1 MIEFVNGILQSK
13 QPHRVVI
20 DQRGLGLEI
29 LVPFSTSRQLPEKGL
44 QVQLLCHLHWREEGP
59 QLFGF
64 ASENERQL
72 FRVLN
77 QVNKVGPKLALN
89 IMSAT
94 TPEDLA
100 SMILSED
107 VRRLTSLKGVGP
119 KLASRLVVELKDSIA
134 KLGIG
139 AVASTAESETDTT
152 RIPFEDDV
160 REALENLGYT
170 SKEISQCLKKVAGN
184 FKADASI
191 EEIIETVLR
200 SFISNR

>member
-1 MIEFVNGILQSK
+1 MIDFVTGILHSK

-20 DQRGLGLEI
+20 DQRGIGLEI

-44 QVQLLCHLHWREEGP
+44 HVNLLCHLHWREEGP

-64 ASENERQL
+64 ASEDERQL

-94 TPEDLA
+94 TPEALA

-107 VRRLTSLKGVGP
+107 QARLTSLKGVGP
-119 KLASRLVVELKDSIA
+119 KLASRLIVELKETIA

-139 AVASTAESETDTT
+139 AVTPPTEKETGTG
-152 RIPFEDDV
+152 IPFETDV

-170 SKEISQCLKKVAGN
+170 SKEITQCFKKLGRDFAP
-184 FKADASI
+184 DATI
-191 EEIIETVLR
+191 EDIIEKVLR
-200 SFISNR
+200 AFS

>member
-1 MIEFVNGILQSK
+1 MIDFVTGILHSK

-20 DQRGLGLEI
+20 DQRGIGLEI

-44 QVQLLCHLHWREEGP
+44 QINLLCHLHWREEGP

-64 ASENERQL
+64 ASEDERQL

-77 QVNKVGPKLALN
+77 RVNKVGPKLALN

-94 TPEDLA
+94 TPEALA

-107 VRRLTSLKGVGP
+107 QARLTSLKGVGP
-119 KLASRLVVELKDSIA
+119 KLASRLIVELKETIA

-139 AVASTAESETDTT
+139 AVTPATEKETGTG
-152 RIPFEDDV
+152 IPFEADV

-170 SKEISQCLKKVAGN
+170 GKEITQCFKKLGRDFAP
-184 FKADASI
+184 DATI
-191 EEIIETVLR
+191 EDIIEKVLR
-200 SFISNR
+200 AFS

>member
-1 MIEFVNGILQSK
+1 MIEFVTGILHSK

-20 DQRGLGLEI
+20 DQRGVGLEI

-44 QVQLLCHLHWREEGP
+44 QVHLLCHLHWRQDDGP

-64 ASENERQL
+64 ASEDERQL
-72 FRVLN
+72 FRILN
-77 QVNKVGPKLALN
+77 KVNKVGPKLALN

-94 TPEDLA
+94 TPEALA

-107 VRRLTSLKGVGP
+107 LTRLTSLKGVGP
-119 KLASRLVVELKDSIA
+119 KLASRLVVELKEMIA

-139 AVASTAESETDTT
+139 AVTAASEKEAAAST
-152 RIPFEDDV
+152 IPFESDI

-170 SKEISQCLKKVAGN
+170 GKEISQCLKKMARD
-184 FKADASI
+184 FSPSSTI
-191 EEIIETVLR
+191 EDIMEAVLR
-200 SFISNR
+200 AFSG

>member
-1 MIEFVNGILQSK
+1 MIDFVNGILHSK

-20 DQRGLGLEI
+20 DQRGIGLEI

-44 QVQLLCHLHWREEGP
+44 QVNLLCHLHWREEGP

-64 ASENERQL
+64 ASEDERQL

-77 QVNKVGPKLALN
+77 RVNKVGPKLALN

-94 TPEDLA
+94 TPEALA

-107 VRRLTSLKGVGP
+107 QARLTSLKGVGP
-119 KLASRLVVELKDSIA
+119 KLASRLIVELKETIA

-139 AVASTAESETDTT
+139 TVTPATEKETGSG
-152 RIPFEDDV
+152 IPFEADV

-170 SKEISQCLKKVAGN
+170 GKEITQCFKKLGRDFAP
-184 FKADASI
+184 DATI
-191 EEIIETVLR
+191 EDIIEKVLR
-200 SFISNR
+200 AFS

>member
-1 MIEFVNGILQSK
+1 MIDFVKGILHSK

-20 DQRGLGLEI
+20 DQRGIGLEI

-44 QVQLLCHLHWREEGP
+44 QVNLLCHLHWREEGP

-64 ASENERQL
+64 ASEDERQL

-77 QVNKVGPKLALN
+77 RVNKVGPKLALN

-94 TPEDLA
+94 TPEALA

-107 VRRLTSLKGVGP
+107 QARLTSLKGVGP
-119 KLASRLVVELKDSIA
+119 KLASRLIVELKETIA

-139 AVASTAESETDTT
+139 TVTPATEKETGSG
-152 RIPFEDDV
+152 IPFEADV

-170 SKEISQCLKKVAGN
+170 GKEITQCFKKLGRDFAP
-184 FKADASI
+184 DA
-191 EEIIETVLR
+191 
-200 SFISNR
+200 

>member
-1 MIEFVNGILQSK
+1 MIEFVTGILHSK

-20 DQRGLGLEI
+20 DQHGVGLEI

-44 QVQLLCHLHWREEGP
+44 KVHLLCHLHWRQDDGP

-64 ASENERQL
+64 ASEDERQL
-72 FRVLN
+72 FRILN
-77 QVNKVGPKLALN
+77 RVNKVGPKLALN

-94 TPEDLA
+94 SPEALA

-107 VRRLTSLKGVGP
+107 ITRLTSLKGVGP
-119 KLASRLVVELKDSIA
+119 KLASRLVVELKEMVA

-139 AVASTAESETDTT
+139 AVTPPSETENSGS
-152 RIPFEDDV
+152 IPFEADV

-170 SKEISQCLKKVAGN
+170 AKEISQCLKKLART
-184 FKADASI
+184 FTPTSTI
-191 EEIIETVLR
+191 EEIIEAVLR
-200 SFISNR
+200 TFSS

>member
-1 MIEFVNGILQSK
+1 MIDFVKGILHSK

-20 DQRGLGLEI
+20 DQRGIGLEI

-44 QVQLLCHLHWREEGP
+44 QVNLLCHLHWREEGP

-64 ASENERQL
+64 ASEDERQL

-77 QVNKVGPKLALN
+77 RVNKVGPKLALN

-94 TPEDLA
+94 TPEALA

-107 VRRLTSLKGVGP
+107 QARLTSLKGVGP
-119 KLASRLVVELKDSIA
+119 KLASRLIVELKETIA

-139 AVASTAESETDTT
+139 TVTPATEKETGSG
-152 RIPFEDDV
+152 IPFEADV

-170 SKEISQCLKKVAGN
+170 GKEITQCFKKLGRDFAP
-184 FKADASI
+184 DATI
-191 EEIIETVLR
+191 EDIIEKVLR
-200 SFISNR
+200 AFS

>member
-1 MIEFVNGILQSK
+1 MIDFVTGILHSK

-20 DQRGLGLEI
+20 DQRGIGLEI

-44 QVQLLCHLHWREEGP
+44 QVNLLCHLHWREEGP

-64 ASENERQL
+64 ASEDERQL

-94 TPEDLA
+94 TPEALA

-107 VRRLTSLKGVGP
+107 QARLTSLKGVGP
-119 KLASRLVVELKDSIA
+119 KLASRLIVELKETIA

-139 AVASTAESETDTT
+139 AVTPPTEKETGTG
-152 RIPFEDDV
+152 IPFEADV

-170 SKEISQCLKKVAGN
+170 SKEITQCFKKLGRDFAP
-184 FKADASI
+184 DATI
-191 EEIIETVLR
+191 EDIIEKVLR
-200 SFISNR
+200 AFS